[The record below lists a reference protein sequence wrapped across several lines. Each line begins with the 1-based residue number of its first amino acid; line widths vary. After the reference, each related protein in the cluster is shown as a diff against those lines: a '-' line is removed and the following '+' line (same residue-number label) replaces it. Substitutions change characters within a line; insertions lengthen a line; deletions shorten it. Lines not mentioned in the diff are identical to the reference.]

1 MNITGGYINLHTH
14 RVETGEHLHIYNH
27 IVKTANE
34 NIPAGFFSA
43 GIHPWYI
50 GELEV
55 QENQLQKMVLQHNC
69 LAIGETGLDKDC
81 NTPAHQQQRA
91 FRFQCQLGVSTH
103 KPLILHAVKS
113 HFDMI
118 QVLKDTGVKKAVFH
132 GYNNRYTI
140 LEKILE
146 NGFFVSMGAALLQ
159 ERSQALALVAQV
171 PATQLFLE
179 TDDSDIAI
187 EKIYAAAAEQR
198 QVTLAELQ
206 AQLVFNFN
214 QLFTT

>member
-1 MNITGGYINLHTH
+1 M
-14 RVETGEHLHIYNH
+14 
-27 IVKTANE
+27 VKTGDE

-50 GELEV
+50 SNLKA
-55 QENQLQKMVLQHNC
+55 QENQLQKIVLLHNC

-81 NTPAHQQQRA
+81 STLAVQQQQA
-91 FRFQCQLGVSTH
+91 FGFQCQLGISTG

-159 ERSQALALVAQV
+159 ERSQARALVTQV

-179 TDDSDIAI
+179 TDDSDIPI

-198 QVTLAELQ
+198 QVNLAELQ